1 MFAWS
6 SCCICMERL
15 LTIPSNGKRSDEMR
29 TPLTESIAHTDPAKY
44 KYYKSVHGGPG
55 DMKFMFL
62 FDFHSLDSNLCFIH
76 RGVLNAK
83 SGIGHHFH
91 NRCEEMF
98 IILDGEAQFTIDG
111 RTSVLKGPAGAPC
124 RMGHSHAIYNAS
136 DQPIQWMNVNV
147 SETKGLYDTFNLDD
161 GRVGVPIDPI
171 PVFMAMALS
180 SELLRPIG
188 NMNGGKGVV
197 QYRRALGPTVFE
209 TPWAYVDHVLLPPGA
224 SIGPH
229 MHMRVTEVFY
239 VMKGAGKVRLAGREM
254 GRPIGVETAAIQAG
268 DAVPV
273 DLGEI
278 HAIENSSSQPLELMV
293 VGICSDEDKV
303 IDTVDVKNFSSMRD

>member
-1 MFAWS
+1 MQS
-6 SCCICMERL
+6 S
-15 LTIPSNGKRSDEMR
+15 
-29 TPLTESIAHTDPAKY
+29 LTERIVHTSPAKY
-44 KYYKSVHGGPG
+44 RFYKAVHGGPG

-62 FDFHSLDSNLCFIH
+62 FDFHSLDSNLLFMH

-136 DQPIQWMNVNV
+136 DQPIQWMNINV
-147 SETKGLYDTFNLDD
+147 SATKGIYDAFNLGD
-161 GRVGVPIDPI
+161 GRVGVPLDPI
-171 PVFMAMALS
+171 PVFIAM
-180 SELLRPIG
+180 ELRSQMLHPVDH
-188 NMNGGKGVV
+188 MNGGKGVV
-197 QYRRALGPTVFE
+197 QYRRALGPTLFE
-209 TPWAYVDHVLLPPGA
+209 TPWAYVDHAILPPGT

-229 MHMRVTEVFY
+229 MHMRVTEIFY
-239 VMKGAGKVRLAGREM
+239 VMNGEGRVRLGGQELGRQMVEEM
-254 GRPIGVETAAIQAG
+254 ASIHAG

-278 HAIENSSSQPLELMV
+278 HAIENNGGHPLELMV
-293 VGICSDEDKV
+293 VGICSSDDKV
-303 IDTVDVKNFSSMRD
+303 MIPST